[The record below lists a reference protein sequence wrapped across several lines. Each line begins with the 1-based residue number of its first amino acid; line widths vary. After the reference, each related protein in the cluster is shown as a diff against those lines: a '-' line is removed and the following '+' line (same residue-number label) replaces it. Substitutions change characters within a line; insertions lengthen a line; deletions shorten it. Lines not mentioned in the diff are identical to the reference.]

1 MTFIWSRVRGSESVS
16 KFWLILD
23 RLCSRRQD
31 NHWFIG
37 QKVTKGEPTIHTSI
51 ISPIILRLVGINFG
65 LWISFVDFKLFELAQ
80 VQTLFVS

>member
-23 RLCSRRQD
+23 RLCSRR
-31 NHWFIG
+31 G